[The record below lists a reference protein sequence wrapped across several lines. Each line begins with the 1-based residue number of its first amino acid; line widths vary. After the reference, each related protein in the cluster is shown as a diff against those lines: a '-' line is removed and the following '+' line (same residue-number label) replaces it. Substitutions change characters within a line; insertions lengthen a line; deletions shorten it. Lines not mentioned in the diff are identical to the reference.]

1 MAAGKWWLYS
11 KNLFWAELNAGCIGI
26 AEPQDIL
33 GQGEHRFNL
42 FYPKNQNVTP
52 DAAGRSENC

>member
-33 GQGEHRFNL
+33 GQGEHGFNL
-42 FYPKNQNVTP
+42 F
-52 DAAGRSENC
+52 